1 MLSCILT
8 DLGPQ
13 ELAAGPGCAL
23 GQGPS
28 RPKSTGA
35 PGLCGYNSDLGSL
48 EFLSF
53 QCQCQDKKV
62 GRWLTLPGS
71 SLFEGSCV

>member
-1 MLSCILT
+1 MLSYILA

-13 ELAAGPGCAL
+13 ELAAGPVCAL

-35 PGLCGYNSDLGSL
+35 PGHCGYNTDLGSL
-48 EFLSF
+48 EFF
-53 QCQCQDKKV
+53 F
-62 GRWLTLPGS
+62 S
-71 SLFEGSCV
+71 SVDARTAK